1 MFKILSALVIALSCM
16 NAYAVMPN
24 QSNHKQPCVA
34 CFNRVN
40 LQLTAESWVTTKTA
54 RVIVSVNAAGKVANL
69 ATLHDRIIQ
78 KLSRLSKSAKWH
90 ITSFQRSQDK
100 SGLERV
106 YVVAEARLSEAELAT
121 IQTKVKNISQPGETY
136 KVESIIFQ
144 PSLQEM
150 QQAITKLH
158 AKLYEIIKTEL
169 AQLNKFYPEQRYYL
183 HKLEFMPVAPTV
195 AGTLAIS
202 KFAGDGGV
210 PAAKPPLVV
219 SNKVVLRTNVIFASA
234 PPAAK

>member
-1 MFKILSALVIALSCM
+1 M
-16 NAYAVMPN
+16 NAYAVLPN
-24 QSNHKQPCVA
+24 QPNHKQPCVA

-40 LQLTAESWVTTKTA
+40 LQLTAENWVTTKTA
-54 RVIVSVNAAGKVANL
+54 RVIVSVNAAGNVANL
-69 ATLHDRIIQ
+69 ATLHDRIMQ
-78 KLSRLSKSAKWH
+78 KLSQLSKAAKWH

-150 QQAITKLH
+150 QQAVTKLR
-158 AKLYEIIKTEL
+158 AKLYEIAKTEL
-169 AQLNKFYPEQRYYL
+169 AQLNKFYPEQHYYL
-183 HKLEFMPVAPTV
+183 HKLEFVPIAPTV
-195 AGTLAIS
+195 AGTLMLA
-202 KFAGDGGV
+202 KFAGNGGV

-219 SNKVVLRTNVIFASA
+219 SNKVLLRANVIFAS
-234 PPAAK
+234 PPPSVE